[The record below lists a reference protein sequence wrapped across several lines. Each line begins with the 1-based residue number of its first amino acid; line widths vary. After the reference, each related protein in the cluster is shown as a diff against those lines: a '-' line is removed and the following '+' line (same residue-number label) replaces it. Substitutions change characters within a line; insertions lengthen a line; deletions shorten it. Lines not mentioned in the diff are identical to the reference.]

1 LEKEKGKGKKK
12 MLHSVVEGKISSC
25 GAALKIKNKK

>member
-1 LEKEKGKGKKK
+1 LEKEKGKEKK
-12 MLHSVVEGKISSC
+12 MLHSVVKGKISSC